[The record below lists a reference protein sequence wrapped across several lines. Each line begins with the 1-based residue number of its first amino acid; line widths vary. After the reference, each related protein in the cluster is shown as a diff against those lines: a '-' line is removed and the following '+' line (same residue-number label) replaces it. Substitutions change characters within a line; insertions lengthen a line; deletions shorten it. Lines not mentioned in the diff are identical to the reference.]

1 MCKLDFTF
9 STQQIISSC
18 GQRIYCTCERRRRSI
33 LYREVHALAKLWRSA
48 NEASLFV
55 LAKQRPCTAIDGHF
69 PCIRILSQC
78 DGGLL
83 ESLNVCFFLSRTVQ
97 YIALQ
102 VLSSADVLVKMRL
115 LSITTV
121 GLLSAQV
128 LAAPALQTR
137 ELDDLQ
143 AKANANLLRQ
153 LDLEGTK
160 RSKRDTVEQCT
171 SANISI
177 RREL

>member
-1 MCKLDFTF
+1 M
-9 STQQIISSC
+9 Q
-18 GQRIYCTCERRRRSI
+18 
-33 LYREVHALAKLWRSA
+33 
-48 NEASLFV
+48 
-55 LAKQRPCTAIDGHF
+55 
-69 PCIRILSQC
+69 ILSQC
-78 DGGLL
+78 DDGLL
-83 ESLNVCFFLSRTVQ
+83 ESLNACFFLSRIIQ

-102 VLSSADVLVKMRL
+102 VLSSADVQEKMRL
-115 LSITTV
+115 LSVTTV

-171 SANISI
+171 SANIAI